1 MTKTVICMKWG
12 ERYPAHFA
20 NRLYNMVR
28 RNVTGDLRFVCFT
41 DDKTGLLPEV
51 EYQPLP
57 PITGLPERW
66 KWYPWRK
73 ISLWQAGLGNLEGEV
88 LFLDVDLIVTGNM
101 DPFWDFNPGKMCIAE
116 NWTQKG

>member
-20 NRLYNMVR
+20 NRLFNMVR

-41 DDKTGLLPEV
+41 DDKEGLLPEV

-57 PITGLPERW
+57 PIDMPDRF
-66 KWYPWRK
+66 R
-73 ISLWQAGLGNLEGEV
+73 
-88 LFLDVDLIVTGNM
+88 
-101 DPFWDFNPGKMCIAE
+101 
-116 NWTQKG
+116 